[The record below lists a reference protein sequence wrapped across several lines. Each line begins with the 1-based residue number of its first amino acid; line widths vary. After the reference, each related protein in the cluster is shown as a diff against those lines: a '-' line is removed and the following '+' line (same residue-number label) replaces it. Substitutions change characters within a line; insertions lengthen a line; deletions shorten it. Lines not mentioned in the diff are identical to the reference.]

1 MELENVVKADP
12 NVAEA
17 YYQLG
22 RAYMR
27 LKRKEDAQAA
37 MANFE
42 KLSNEEK
49 EKSEKDRRE
58 ILRRL
63 ADVRF

>member
-1 MELENVVKADP
+1 MKADP
-12 NVAEA
+12 KLAEA

-27 LKRKEDAQAA
+27 VKRKEDAQAA
-37 MANFE
+37 MTKFE
-42 KLSNEEK
+42 QLSSTEK
-49 EKSEKDRRE
+49 EQSENERRD
-58 ILRRL
+58 IVRRL

>member
-1 MELENVVKADP
+1 MKSDSKL
-12 NVAEA
+12 AEA

-22 RAYMR
+22 RVYMR

-37 MANFE
+37 MTKFDQ
-42 KLSNEEK
+42 LSNTEK
-49 EKSEKDRRE
+49 EQSENQRRD
-58 ILRRL
+58 IVRRL